1 MNNLKKSVL
10 LIWGTEDHTV
20 PLKYS
25 DSIKAVLNVRFL
37 EVNDAGH
44 LPYLEKPEKVN
55 KEVLQFLNQ

>member
-1 MNNLKKSVL
+1 VL

-37 EVNDAGH
+37 EVTDAGH
-44 LPYLEKPEKVN
+44 LPYLEKPTIVN
-55 KEVLQFLNQ
+55 QEVIQFLHQ